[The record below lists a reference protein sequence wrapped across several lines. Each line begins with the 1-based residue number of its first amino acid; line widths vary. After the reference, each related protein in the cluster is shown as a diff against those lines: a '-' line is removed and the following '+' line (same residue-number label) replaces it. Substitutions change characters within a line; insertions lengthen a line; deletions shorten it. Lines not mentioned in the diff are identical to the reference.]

1 MSADIVERVLRS
13 PRYRDVDRSLLA
25 RFAEQELEH
34 ARNADD
40 AVKRVKRR
48 LSCA

>member
-25 RFAEQELEH
+25 RLAEQELA
-34 ARNADD
+34 ARETPTMPSSA
-40 AVKRVKRR
+40 
-48 LSCA
+48 